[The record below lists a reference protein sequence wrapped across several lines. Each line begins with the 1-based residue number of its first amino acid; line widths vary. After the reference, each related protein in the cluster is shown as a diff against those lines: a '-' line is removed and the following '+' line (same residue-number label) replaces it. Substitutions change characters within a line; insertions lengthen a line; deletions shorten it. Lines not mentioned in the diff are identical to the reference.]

1 MAEKKEHILKQTVKG
16 TLIGTQL
23 QTNSMFKRFYLETK
37 NKFAL
42 VGSGLWGIIFGRG
55 QHVTNIL
62 CVYIYIKFCHVEQFN
77 DVQSSS
83 IETIN
88 MKHIV
93 SLT

>member
-1 MAEKKEHILKQTVKG
+1 MIDVQRVIKGISNWQKKKEHILKQTVKG

-62 CVYIYIKFCHVEQFN
+62 CVYIYILSFV
-77 DVQSSS
+77 
-83 IETIN
+83 
-88 MKHIV
+88 M
-93 SLT
+93 

>member
-1 MAEKKEHILKQTVKG
+1 MFKGLSKEYLIGRKKKEHILKQTVKG

-62 CVYIYIKFCHVEQFN
+62 CVYIYILSFV
-77 DVQSSS
+77 
-83 IETIN
+83 
-88 MKHIV
+88 M
-93 SLT
+93 